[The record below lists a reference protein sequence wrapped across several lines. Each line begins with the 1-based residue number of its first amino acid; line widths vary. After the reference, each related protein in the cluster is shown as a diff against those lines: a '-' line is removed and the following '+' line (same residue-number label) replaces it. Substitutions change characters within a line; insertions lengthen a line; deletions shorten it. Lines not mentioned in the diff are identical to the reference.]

1 MRRIC
6 LTLVGIYLLFLH
18 AFSQTAAPQRTAPQT
33 AAPPNDT
40 TYRSRKLKIDEVNL
54 VSSYYWQNG
63 DHSAIEGGI
72 GSEKVTDLANGLEL
86 KLAGYDFKTRKNNL
100 TLGFGLDHHTAA
112 SQAWVSS
119 TGASKT
125 GGTRI
130 YPQVSW
136 SRENETKGTTIGF
149 GAIYSSE
156 YNYHSLGL
164 DAEFSAKTH
173 HNGEFTAKFSTY
185 LDQVKEIRPS
195 EFNTVD
201 TITNTTGGTVTY
213 TTASGRTV
221 TLSSGSSYGGEEG
234 GKAKIPG
241 TPRDTYTASFSF
253 SQVIN
258 TRLQGAVLL
267 DLVAQNGYLG
277 LPFHRVYFADGKDT
291 IEDLPSTRYKLPIG
305 MRLNYFLGDN
315 IVLRGY
321 YRYYTDSWGI
331 RSHTA
336 SLEVPVKI
344 TPFFSISPFYRY
356 YTQTAA
362 RYFAP
367 YEKHTES
374 DSYWTSNY
382 AYAAFTSSF
391 FGTGIRIAP
400 PAGIFHSSLK
410 TLEIRYGHYTQ
421 TTDLVSDVISMNF
434 TWK

>member
-1 MRRIC
+1 MRKIC

-18 AFSQTAAPQRTAPQT
+18 AFSQTAQSPRDT
-33 AAPPNDT
+33 AARNPGDT
-40 TYRSRKLKIDEVNL
+40 TYKSRKLKIDEINL

-86 KLAGYDFKTRKNNL
+86 KLVGYDFKSRKNTL
-100 TLGFGLDHHTAA
+100 TLGMGLDHHTAA
-112 SQAWVSS
+112 SQAWVSK

-125 GGTRI
+125 GGTRT
-130 YPQVSW
+130 YPSINW
-136 SRENETKGTTIGF
+136 TRENEDKGTSFGL

-156 YNYHSLGL
+156 YNYNSLGL
-164 DAEFSAKTH
+164 DVEFSKKTH

-195 EFNTVD
+195 EFNTED

-213 TTASGRTV
+213 TTASGKTV
-221 TLSSGSSYGGEEG
+221 TLSSGSTYSGESS
-234 GKAKIPG
+234 GKYNIPS

-258 TRLQGAVLL
+258 SRMQGAVLL

-291 IEDLPSTRYKLPIG
+291 IENLPSTRYKLPIG
-305 MRLNYFLGDN
+305 LRLNYFIGDN
-315 IVLRGY
+315 IILRTY
-321 YRYYTDSWGI
+321 YRYYMDSWGI

-356 YTQTAA
+356 YVQTAA
-362 RYFAP
+362 NYFAP
-367 YEKHTES
+367 YEKHTEK
-374 DSYWTSNY
+374 DTYWTSNY
-382 AYAAFTSSF
+382 AYAAFTSQF
-391 FGTGIRIAP
+391 FGTGIRLTP

-410 TLEIRYGHYTQ
+410 TLELRYGHYTQ
-421 TTDLVSDVISMNF
+421 TTDLVSDVISLNLTF
-434 TWK
+434 K

>member
-18 AFSQTAAPQRTAPQT
+18 AFSQTSAPQT
-33 AAPPNDT
+33 AAPQTTAPASDT
-40 TYRSRKLKIDEVNL
+40 AYHSRKLKIDEVNL

-86 KLAGYDFKTRKNNL
+86 KLAAYDFKQRKNHL

-112 SQAWVSS
+112 SQAWVSN

-125 GGTRI
+125 GGTRL
-130 YPQVSW
+130 YPSINW
-136 SRENETKGTTIGF
+136 ARENETKGTTIGF

-173 HNGEFTAKFSTY
+173 HKGEFTAKLSTY

-213 TTASGRTV
+213 TTASGKTV
-221 TLSSGSSYGGEEG
+221 TLNSGTSYTEET
-234 GKAKIPG
+234 GKAAIPG

-258 TRLQGAVLL
+258 TRLQGVVLL
-267 DLVAQNGYLG
+267 DLVTQNGYLG

-291 IEDLPSTRYKLPIG
+291 IENLPSTRYKLPIG
-305 MRLNYFLGDN
+305 IRLNYFLGDN
-315 IVLRGY
+315 VVLRGY

-331 RSHTA
+331 HSHTA

-344 TPFFSISPFYRY
+344 TPFFSVTPFYRY

-421 TTDLVSDVISMNF
+421 TTDLVSDVISMNL